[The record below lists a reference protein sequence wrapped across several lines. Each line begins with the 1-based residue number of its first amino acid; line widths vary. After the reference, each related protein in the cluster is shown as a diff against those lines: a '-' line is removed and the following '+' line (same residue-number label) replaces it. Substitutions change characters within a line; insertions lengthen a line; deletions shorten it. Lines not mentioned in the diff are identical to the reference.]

1 MSTEEL
7 SKAYDPAEVE
17 SKWYKIWEERGYFH
31 ADVNSSKKPYT
42 IVIPPPNV
50 TGQLT
55 MGHILN
61 NTLQDILI
69 RFEKL
74 NGRETCWLPGT
85 DHAGIAT
92 QTKVEK
98 ELKKNEGLTR
108 YDLGREKFLERVW
121 AWKEQYGG
129 KIIKQLRSLGT
140 SCDWQR
146 ERFTM
151 DEGLSAAVQECF
163 IRLYNKGLIYKG
175 HRIINWCP
183 KGRTA
188 LSDEEVIYKEEKGHL
203 WHFRYPYADGSGYVV
218 IATTR
223 PETLMG
229 DTAVA
234 VTPSDER
241 YAGKIGKKLI
251 LPIVNREIE
260 LIADDYVE
268 KDFGTGAVKIT
279 PAHDPNDYEVGLRH
293 NLEVINIMNDDGT
306 MNAEA
311 GKEFEGMDRYVCREA
326 VVKKIE
332 ELGLLDHIEDYTHQV
347 GYSERNDVPVEPRLS
362 DQWFVKMKPL
372 AEPALKAVDDG
383 RIKFYPERWVK
394 TYRHWMENIRDW
406 CISRQLWWGHRIP
419 AYTCE
424 QCGEIVVAK
433 GMPEKCPKCGCTH
446 LVQEEDVLDTW
457 FSSWL
462 WPFSTFGWPD
472 NTADL
477 KVFYPTQTLVTGPD
491 IIFFWV
497 ARMIMA
503 GIEFMGDIPFKD
515 VYFTSIIRDEKGR
528 KMSKSL
534 GNSPDP
540 LDVIA
545 TYGADALR
553 FTVIYIAPVGQDIRY
568 SNEKCE
574 IGRNFANKIWNVVRF
589 RLMQGPVTSAKP
601 TLDNLGALRPDDQ
614 WILASL
620 NQAIKEVTDGLANF
634 RFNEV
639 SKVLYEFIWSKF
651 CDWYLES
658 CKPVFNGGDAAQK
671 QTVLRLF
678 DYCVATFLKLL
689 HPIMPFV
696 TDELYHQMG
705 FATADDSIMMT
716 EWPAAIP
723 EDVLNGYGATQAAED
738 DAEAK
743 FELIRAIRAVRAN
756 YGIATSKALDMV
768 VAPANDEMHEF
779 LKRDEASFKALV
791 NAGDL
796 KFVPGYQP
804 EGPSGVAVSTAATA
818 YIPLAGIVDLD
829 AEKKRLEK
837 QEAELAKYVGVVEKK
852 LSNEKFVSK
861 APADVVAQ
869 ERAKLAEAQEKLA
882 RVREQM
888 KAY

>member
-234 VTPSDER
+234 VNPSDER

-477 KVFYPTQTLVTGPD
+477 KTFYPTQTLVTGPD

-601 TLDNLGALRPDDQ
+601 TLDNLGTLRPDDQ

-620 NQAIKEVTDGLANF
+620 NQAIKGVTDGLANF

-639 SKVLYEFIWSKF
+639 SKILYEFIWSKF

-658 CKPVFNGGDAAQK
+658 CKPVFNGGDDAQK

-705 FATADDSIMMT
+705 FATADDSIMKT